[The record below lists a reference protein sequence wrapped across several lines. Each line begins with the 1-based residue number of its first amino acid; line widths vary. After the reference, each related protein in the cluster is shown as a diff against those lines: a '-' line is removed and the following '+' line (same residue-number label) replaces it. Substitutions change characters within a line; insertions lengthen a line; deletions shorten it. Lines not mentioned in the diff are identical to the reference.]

1 MGIESYRELRVWNL
15 AMDLADA
22 CHCAA
27 RDLPTSERFG
37 LSSQICGAAGSVPAN
52 IAEGY
57 GRRSLGDYLRHLRI
71 ANGSLKELETHLL
84 LAQRLGLLEE
94 GTMSGLLRL
103 TDQLGRMLTVLI
115 RKLAQT
121 RGH

>member
-1 MGIESYRELRVWNL
+1 
-15 AMDLADA
+15 
-22 CHCAA
+22 
-27 RDLPTSERFG
+27 
-37 LSSQICGAAGSVPAN
+37 VPAN